1 MPEQESGDRDL
12 EELYASWEANI
23 HEMEDG
29 NSELGGLDAL
39 ICQKEGANILWWVV
53 CTPPVLEANIL

>member
-29 NSELGGLDAL
+29 NSDLGGLDAL
-39 ICQKEGANILWWVV
+39 ICQ
-53 CTPPVLEANIL
+53 